1 MSTVAL
7 TGRYVAQY
15 TRSPLNLILLVAVP
29 VVFVTL
35 SAGAL
40 AEFADLLG
48 GTGDTNA
55 LEANTAG
62 WAAAFLAGV
71 AAYFQVSGSRETDR
85 RLAVAGLGAGR
96 VVAARLTSG
105 LGLAVLAAAGA
116 LLALAVRT
124 GMEDPLRA
132 LGATLMFA
140 VIYLAI
146 GTVVGV
152 LVRDEVNGSVVV
164 LFVWFLDVFFGPTMS
179 GSDSLITRVFPTHF
193 VSLFMVDAASGHA
206 GALSD
211 LAVALAWTVG
221 SLVVAALVFAAAKRP
236 SHRVRRSAGSL
247 GRLAAGLRFGLREYR
262 RNTVLWA
269 LLVVVPLVFIT
280 LAIATT
286 PDGPMPVE
294 VSEGGLRENRII
306 SMVDLHGAIMAP
318 IAVAFLAGLAGLSA
332 VLGSA
337 QGDRRLALAGFR
349 SREVLGARLGVI
361 AVATL
366 LVTAVSLAVTAVE
379 FSPEQWLTFAG
390 ATLLVGLTYGLI
402 GAAVGPL
409 VGRVGGLYL
418 MFLIPFLDVGLAQ
431 NVMFDAA
438 PPAWGRFMPAY
449 GAVRVLIDGAFTPGF
464 DELGA
469 LLLALAWLAAMAL
482 AAVAVFHRVAEPER
496 A

>member
-1 MSTVAL
+1 MSTTIL
-7 TGRYVAQY
+7 TRRFLAEY
-15 TRSPLNLILLVAVP
+15 TRSPLNLILLVIVP

-48 GTGDTNA
+48 GSADGKA

-62 WAAAFLAGV
+62 WAAGFLAGV
-71 AAYFQVSGSRETDR
+71 AAYFQVSGSRDADR
-85 RLAVAGLGAGR
+85 RLALAGLGAHR
-96 VVAARLTSG
+96 VVSARLASG
-105 LGLAVLAAAGA
+105 LGLALLAAAGA
-116 LLALAVRT
+116 VLALAART
-124 GMEDPLRA
+124 GIPDPSRTLV
-132 LGATLMFA
+132 ATLMFA

-146 GTVVGV
+146 GAVVGV
-152 LVRDEVNGSVVV
+152 LVRDDVNGSVVI
-164 LFVWFLDVFFGPTMS
+164 LFIWFLDVFFGPTMS
-179 GSDSLITRVFPTHF
+179 GSDALVTRIFPTHF
-193 VSLFMVDAASGHA
+193 VSLYTVDASSGHA
-206 GALSD
+206 RPLSD
-211 LAVALAWTVG
+211 LAVALVWVVG
-221 SLVVAALVFAAAKRP
+221 SLFVAVIVFAAATRP
-236 SHRVRRSAGSL
+236 ARLTRRSGGSL
-247 GRLAAGLRFGLREYR
+247 GRIAAGLRYGLREYR
-262 RNTVLWA
+262 RNAVLWV
-269 LLVVVPLVFIT
+269 LLIVVPLVFIT
-280 LAIATT
+280 FAIAVT

-294 VSEGGLRENRII
+294 LNEGGRRAVQTL

-318 IAVAFLAGLAGLSA
+318 ITVAFLAGLAGLFV

-337 QGDRRLALAGFR
+337 EGDRRLGLAGFR
-349 SREVLGARLGVI
+349 AREVLGARIGVI

-390 ATLLVGLTYGLI
+390 ASLLVGLTYGLI
-402 GAAVGPL
+402 GVTVGPL

-449 GAVRVLIDGAFTPGF
+449 GGVRVLIDGAFTPSF
-464 DELGA
+464 DEAGA
-469 LLLALAWLAAMAL
+469 LLLGLAWLGAIAL
-482 AAVAVFHRVAEPER
+482 TALAVFHHVAEPER

>member
-1 MSTVAL
+1 MSTVVL
-7 TGRYVAQY
+7 TWRYTAQY
-15 TRSPLNLILLVAVP
+15 ARSPINLILLVVVP
-29 VVFVTL
+29 IVFVTL

-48 GTGDTNA
+48 GAADAGA

-62 WAAAFLAGV
+62 WAAAFLTGV
-71 AAYFQVSGSRETDR
+71 AAFFQVSGARATDR

-96 VVAARLTSG
+96 VVVARLGSG
-105 LGLAVLAAAGA
+105 LGLALIAAAGA

-124 GMEDPLRA
+124 GIQDPLRS

-140 VIYLAI
+140 VVYLAI

-152 LVRDEVNGSVVV
+152 LVRDEVNGSVIV
-164 LFVWFLDVFFGPTMS
+164 LFVWFIDVFFGPTMS
-179 GSDSLITRVFPTHF
+179 GTDSLITRAFPTHF
-193 VSLFMVDAASGHA
+193 VSLVMVDASSSHASPF
-206 GALSD
+206 SD
-211 LAVALAWTVG
+211 LLVALAWTVG
-221 SLVVAALVFAAAKRP
+221 SLAIAALALGKATRP
-236 SHRVRRSAGSL
+236 AHRVRRAPSALERL
-247 GRLAAGLRFGLREYR
+247 GAGLRYGLREYR

-269 LLVVVPLVFIT
+269 LLLVVPLVFIT

-286 PDGPMPVE
+286 PDGPMPIE
-294 VSEGGLRENRII
+294 LEEGGQKAIRTV

-318 IAVAFLAGLAGLSA
+318 IAIAFLAGLAGLFV

-337 QGDRRLALAGFR
+337 EADRRLALAGFR
-349 SREVLGARLGVI
+349 SREVLASRLGVI
-361 AVATL
+361 VAATL

-379 FSPEQWLTFAG
+379 FSPEQWVVFAG

-402 GAAVGPL
+402 GAVVGPL

-418 MFLIPFLDVGLAQ
+418 MFLIPFLDLGLAQ

-438 PPAWGRFMPAY
+438 PPAWGRVMPAY
-449 GAVRVLIDGAFTPGF
+449 GAVRVLVDGAFTQSF
-464 DELGA
+464 DETGP
-469 LLLALAWLAAMAL
+469 LLLALAWLGAIAFAATI
-482 AAVAVFHRVAEPER
+482 VFHHVAEPER

>member
-1 MSTVAL
+1 M
-7 TGRYVAQY
+7 
-15 TRSPLNLILLVAVP
+15 
-29 VVFVTL
+29 
-35 SAGAL
+35 
-40 AEFADLLG
+40 
-48 GTGDTNA
+48 
-55 LEANTAG
+55 
-62 WAAAFLAGV
+62 
-71 AAYFQVSGSRETDR
+71 
-85 RLAVAGLGAGR
+85 
-96 VVAARLTSG
+96 
-105 LGLAVLAAAGA
+105 
-116 LLALAVRT
+116 
-124 GMEDPLRA
+124 
-132 LGATLMFA
+132 
-140 VIYLAI
+140 
-146 GTVVGV
+146 
-152 LVRDEVNGSVVV
+152 
-164 LFVWFLDVFFGPTMS
+164 
-179 GSDSLITRVFPTHF
+179 
-193 VSLFMVDAASGHA
+193 
-206 GALSD
+206 
-211 LAVALAWTVG
+211 
-221 SLVVAALVFAAAKRP
+221 
-236 SHRVRRSAGSL
+236 
-247 GRLAAGLRFGLREYR
+247 
-262 RNTVLWA
+262 
-269 LLVVVPLVFIT
+269 FIT